1 MNKIKE
7 LRNRKGLSQRELG
20 KMIGVA
26 HTVILSYE
34 KGICDPSTEN
44 LIKMADIF
52 GVSVDTLVGHDAK
65 LIDMEALDE
74 NRRQAINKIV
84 YELDDLA
91 VAKLIGYMD
100 K

>member
-1 MNKIKE
+1 M
-7 LRNRKGLSQRELG
+7 KGLSQKQLG

-26 HTVILSYE
+26 DTAISKYE
-34 KGICDPSTEN
+34 RRECDPSIEN

-65 LIDMEALDE
+65 LIDVSTLDE
-74 NRRQAINKIV
+74 NQKFVLNKVV
-84 YELDDLA
+84 YELDDLEI
-91 VAKLIGYMD
+91 AKLVGYLE

>member
-1 MNKIKE
+1 MKLKE
-7 LRNRKGLSQRELG
+7 IRKLKGISQAKLG
-20 KMIGVA
+20 KLIGVA
-26 HTVILSYE
+26 DTVISKYE
-34 KGICDPSTEN
+34 RKICDPSIEN

-65 LIDMEALDE
+65 ILDMENLDD
-74 NRRQAINKIV
+74 NRKYIINKIV
-84 YELDDLA
+84 YELDDIQ